1 MEISFFQ
8 GYSEEMLLELD
19 EISKNSAERQM
30 HALLSRML
38 ARGDTER
45 KDVIGRTKSII
56 EGMSNSISHPIQN
69 FHIECN

>member
-1 MEISFFQ
+1 
-8 GYSEEMLLELD
+8 MLLELD

-56 EGMSNSISHPIQN
+56 EGMSNSNFPSSFKIFISNAIKL
-69 FHIECN
+69 ELLK